1 MSAVSSIQQNVNNIF
16 CLKNFFFDFD
26 EKWGQL
32 GYLDILC
39 LLLGLQKCLK
49 YLSNRPH
56 PLINGDEK
64 PVTLNTVLYVRNIN
78 QIQWSHHAGNQLK
91 LLEIIQFL
99 KAYERPSMTDTG

>member
-1 MSAVSSIQQNVNNIF
+1 MRSVGLSRYTMSIAWVA
-16 CLKNFFFDFD
+16 
-26 EKWGQL
+26 
-32 GYLDILC
+32 
-39 LLLGLQKCLK
+39 KCLK
-49 YLSNRPH
+49 YFSNRPNRV
-56 PLINGDEK
+56 INGFEQ